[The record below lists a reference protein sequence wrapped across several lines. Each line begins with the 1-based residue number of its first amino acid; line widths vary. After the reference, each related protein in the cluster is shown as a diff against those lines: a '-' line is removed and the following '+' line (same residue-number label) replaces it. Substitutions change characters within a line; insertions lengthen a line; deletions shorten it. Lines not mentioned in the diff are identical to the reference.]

1 MAKIKFGMFMTDAR
15 GKVGGQVFSK
25 NRGGAYVRTKVT
37 PSNART
43 SRQVFIRSLLA
54 SISQKW
60 STLTASQRNSFN
72 ESVTSWATTDIF
84 GDSRNPSGKSL
95 FTKLNVNLV
104 NSGQAQVTVAPNK
117 IDIPIIGITSAIAD
131 ISEEEITI
139 TATGSFAGGACVVFG
154 TAPQSAG
161 TNFFKG
167 KYRQITTKVATL
179 PTATELWDAYVA
191 KFGAPKVGDNISL
204 LVQFIGANGQPSVP
218 VAVKL
223 TTQL

>member
-15 GKVGGQVFSK
+15 GKVGGHVFSK

-117 IDIPIIGITSAIAD
+117 IDIPIIGITSAIAV
-131 ISEEEITI
+131 ISDKEITL
-139 TATGSFAGGACVVFG
+139 TATGSFAGGACVVFA

-167 KYRQITTKVATL
+167 KYRQIATKVATV
-179 PTATELWDAYVA
+179 PTPEDLWNDYVA

>member
-54 SISQKW
+54 SISQNW

-104 NSGQAQVTVAPNK
+104 NSGQEQVTVAPNK
-117 IDIPIIGITSAIAD
+117 IDIPVIGITSAIAD
-131 ISEEEITI
+131 ISVKEITL
-139 TATGSFAGGACVVFG
+139 TASGSFAGGACVVFA

-167 KYRQITTKVATL
+167 KYRQIATRVDNV
-179 PTATELWDAYVA
+179 PDPSDLWEAYVA
-191 KFGAPKVGDNISL
+191 KFGAPKVADNISM
-204 LVQFIGANGQPSVP
+204 LVQFIGSNGQPSVP
-218 VAVKL
+218 ITVKL